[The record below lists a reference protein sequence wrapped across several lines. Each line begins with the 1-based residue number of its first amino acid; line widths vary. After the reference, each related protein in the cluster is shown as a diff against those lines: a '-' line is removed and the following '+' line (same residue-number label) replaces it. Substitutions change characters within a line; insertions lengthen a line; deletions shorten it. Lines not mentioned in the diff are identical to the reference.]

1 MNVKPEIQ
9 RLFDAKQSRREEL
22 ARLPFPEKVL
32 MIIQLQKMVAP
43 LYRARGKKVRIWD
56 PIWTSGR
63 SRDRGCIRQ
72 SSFLPAP

>member
-56 PIWTSGR
+56 TNL
-63 SRDRGCIRQ
+63 D
-72 SSFLPAP
+72 